1 MGAPLK
7 YFATALPGF
16 GFALRREIDL
26 TEQLRSRG
34 EVCGDRRNDLVP
46 FDGLRGERGLGLRT
60 SEDVFVHLATHTAP
74 RDASTMSSVMLR
86 ASPLESALSVW
97 AAVNHP
103 LRRSMTYRVIARV
116 QSERRFRRTEL
127 RAAMAAA
134 IKRIRPRWRA
144 DDPATLELWVVESRP
159 DRFHLGLR
167 LTTASMRHR
176 GRRRV
181 ERGAALRPTAAAA
194 MLIVSERSAPDR
206 ILDPCCGSG
215 TILTEAAALGLRP
228 IGSDHDR
235 VAVDAS
241 RRNFGSAVPLTVADV
256 RGLPMPACSVD
267 AVVSNLPFGHAHT
280 LQGNPIA
287 WYSEALRDIAR
298 VVRPGGSAVLLM
310 PDGSP
315 VRRSIEQCDALKPD
329 LSRPV
334 ELLGQR
340 INLWRFTRV

>member
-26 TEQLRSRG
+26 TEKLRSRG
-34 EVCGDRRNDLVP
+34 EVCGDRRNDLVR
-46 FDGLRGERGLGLRT
+46 FDGVRGARGLGLRT
-60 SEDVFVHLATHTAP
+60 SEDVFVHLANYTAP
-74 RDASTMSSVMLR
+74 RDAATMSRAMLR
-86 ASPLESALSVW
+86 ASPLESALSAW

-103 LRRSMTYRVIARV
+103 LRRGMTYRVIARV

-127 RAAMAAA
+127 RDTMAAA
-134 IKRIRPRWRA
+134 IERIRPRWRA
-144 DDPATLELWVVESRP
+144 DDPAMLELWVVESQP
-159 DRFHLGLR
+159 DRFDLGLR

-176 GRRRV
+176 GGRRI

-206 ILDPCCGSG
+206 VLDPCCGSG
-215 TILTEAAALGLRP
+215 TILAEAAALGLRP

-241 RRNFGSAVPLTVADV
+241 QRNFGSSVPLSVADV
-256 RGLPMPACSVD
+256 RGLPMPAPSVD
-267 AVVSNLPFGHAHT
+267 AVVSNLPFGHTHA
-280 LQGNPIA
+280 LQGDPA
-287 WYSEALRDIAR
+287 TWYANALSEIAR
-298 VVRPGGSAVLLM
+298 VIRPGGSAVLLM
-310 PDGSP
+310 PDEPP
-315 VRRSIEQCDALKPD
+315 VRQALERCDALKRD

-340 INLWRFTRV
+340 TNLWRFTRV